1 MKLIEKKTTK
11 KKHLIPEDE
20 GQSFND
26 IFAMCEMKKL
36 DLLKIMDYCVKVKLW
51 AIVNE
56 DEKSHNNNKR
66 LFRNHLQNLYPIPKL
81 HKVPDNI
88 SASIVDAM
96 RAIRMIYVACLK
108 PRPFK
113 SWADEIINYISSMC
127 GNSLHI
133 TFDNCSSQYSVP
145 SKQRDVSQ
153 MERVINSLNQDLP
166 PTKNGTNF

>member
-20 GQSFND
+20 GQSFTE

-66 LFRNHLQNLYPIPKL
+66 LFRNHLQKLYPIPKL

-88 SASIVDAM
+88 STSIVDAM

-133 TFDNCSSQYSVP
+133 IFDNRSSQYSVP